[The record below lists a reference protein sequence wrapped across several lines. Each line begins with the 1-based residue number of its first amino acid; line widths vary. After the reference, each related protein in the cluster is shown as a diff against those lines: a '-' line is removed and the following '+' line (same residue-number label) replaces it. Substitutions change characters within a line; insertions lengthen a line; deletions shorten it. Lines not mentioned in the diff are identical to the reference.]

1 MPQLVDGIWE
11 KGEVAA
17 SETRD
22 GAFHREPTRFRRW
35 ITADGGP
42 VEPRVLTPDL
52 AGTVPETL
60 PAEAGRYHLYVAY
73 ICPWA
78 SRTLAWR
85 KLKGLEQII
94 GVSVADPQLGDDGW
108 SFLDADGRSRD
119 TVNGIAF
126 LHQLYV
132 KAAPRYSGKVS
143 VPVLWDKATGTIV
156 NNESADIVRM
166 LNSAFDGLTGN
177 RLDLYPEDLRPDI
190 DGWNA
195 RIYDTVNNG
204 VYRTGFAKTQA
215 AYEAAF
221 DELFA
226 MLDALDAHL
235 STSRYMTG
243 AWLTETDWRLFMTLV
258 RFDVAYVGAF
268 KCNLR
273 RIADYPALS
282 AYLRELYQWPGIAE
296 TVNLDDIKRGYWSI
310 AHLNPSGIV
319 PKGPALD
326 LAAPH
331 GRERLPGHGIR
342 TRG

>member
-1 MPQLVDGIWE
+1 MPQLVDGVWE

-17 SETRD
+17 GETRG

-42 VEPRVLTPDL
+42 VDPRLLTPDL
-52 AGTVPETL
+52 QGTQPETL
-60 PAEAGRYHLYVAY
+60 PAEAGRYRLYVAY

-78 SRTLAWR
+78 SRTLIWR
-85 KLKGLEQII
+85 ALKGLEDVIE
-94 GVSVADPQLGDDGW
+94 VVWANPELGDDGW

-119 TVNGIAF
+119 AEEDIAF

-132 KAAPRYSGKVS
+132 TAAPRYTGKVS
-143 VPVLWDKATGTIV
+143 VPVLWDRRTRTIV
-156 NNESADIVRM
+156 NNESADIIRM
-166 LNSAFDGLTGN
+166 LDSAFDRLTGN
-177 RLDLYPEDLRPDI
+177 RLDLYPEALRAGI
-190 DGWNA
+190 DGWNG

-226 MLDALDAHL
+226 MLDTLDAHL
-235 STSRYMTG
+235 TTSRYVCGDT
-243 AWLTETDWRLFMTLV
+243 LTEADFRLFVTLV
-258 RFDVAYVGAF
+258 RFDAAYHGAF

-282 AYLRELYQWPGIAE
+282 GHLRELYQWPGVAE
-296 TVNLDDIKRGYWSI
+296 TVKIDHIKRGYYSI
-310 AHLNPSGIV
+310 AHLNPNGIV
-319 PKGPALD
+319 PKGPELD
-326 LAAPH
+326 FAAPH
-331 GRERLPGHGIR
+331 GREGLRGRGIA